1 MKIAIIGSGY
11 VGLVTGA
18 CFAEVGHE
26 VICIDNDDRK
36 IKALRSGVIPIY
48 EPGLEQLVQRNVS
61 ADRLSFTG
69 SIEEGVDSSQVVF
82 IAVPTPPQADGS
94 VDMTYIERV
103 AREIASVLKEY
114 RVIVDKSTVPVK
126 TGEKVADTIRR
137 YNKVN
142 VEFDVVSNPEFLR
155 EGCAVADLMKP
166 DRIVIGSNSERALA
180 IMKRVYEPFMTP
192 IMVTDVNSAE
202 LIKHAANSFLALKIS
217 YINALSAICE
227 ASGADVEK
235 VADGIGADKRIGRSF
250 LNAGLGYGGSCFP
263 KDIAAFISI
272 SEQIGEPFHLLREV
286 QRINQHQRERFLKR
300 VRDTLWVLKEK
311 RIAVWG
317 LTFKPDTD
325 DVRNSVAV
333 DLVNDL
339 IREGA
344 HVTAYD
350 PKGNQKVQE
359 FNLCPGVHLA
369 SSALEAVQGAE
380 TLVLAT
386 EWPDF
391 AAVDLAE
398 IRRRMHTPIVFDGRN
413 LFDPDTM
420 RDLGFQYYR
429 IGHPTTKANSSEL
442 SNGNPVGI
450 PITLESG
457 TTPVQDSSNR
467 PRPPYL
473 VEPSVR

>member
-26 VICIDNDDRK
+26 VICVDNDERK
-36 IKALRSGVIPIY
+36 IKALRNGKIPIY
-48 EPGLEQLVQRNVS
+48 EPGLEQLVLRNVS
-61 ADRLSFTG
+61 AHRLQFTG
-69 SIEEGVDSSQVVF
+69 SIEQGVDNSEVIF
-82 IAVPTPPQADGS
+82 IAVPTPPQTDGS
-94 VDMTYIERV
+94 VDLTYIERV

-142 VEFDVVSNPEFLR
+142 VDFDVVSNPEFLR
-155 EGCAVADLMKP
+155 EGCAVPDLMQP

-180 IMKRVYEPFMTP
+180 IMKKVYEPFMAP
-192 IMVTDVNSAE
+192 IMVTDINSAE

-227 ASGADVEK
+227 ASGADIEK

-263 KDIAAFISI
+263 KDIAAFIAI

-286 QRINQHQRERFLKR
+286 QRINEHQRERFLKR
-300 VRDTLWVLKEK
+300 LRDTLWVLKEK

-325 DVRNSVAV
+325 DVRNSVAI

-350 PKGNQKVQE
+350 PKGNQRVQE
-359 FNLCPGVHLA
+359 LDLCPGIHLA
-369 SSALEAVQGAE
+369 NSALEAVQGAE
-380 TLVLAT
+380 SLILAT

-391 AAVDLAE
+391 GDVDLTE
-398 IRRRMHTPIVFDGRN
+398 VRSRMHTPIVFDGRN
-413 LFDPDTM
+413 LFDPATM
-420 RDLGFQYYR
+420 RDLGFQYYG
-429 IGHPTTKANSSEL
+429 IGRPLTKAI
-442 SNGNPVGI
+442 G
-450 PITLESG
+450 
-457 TTPVQDSSNR
+457 
-467 PRPPYL
+467 
-473 VEPSVR
+473 